1 MGSPTRL
8 DEAPTFMSLQL
19 RESWQKVVRLAGLSA
34 GTISFWVGFSILIL
48 TTTVTLCYLHRV
60 SRKNL
65 RSPNVDNSFC
75 FTPEQQVTESRYQVL
90 ISLLYLEPPKV
101 PEVPE
106 ACLVLIS
113 LQSDELTLP
122 YSYPPHGSHVTQNN
136 FESSVTTV

>member
-1 MGSPTRL
+1 M
-8 DEAPTFMSLQL
+8 
-19 RESWQKVVRLAGLSA
+19 AGRLSA

-48 TTTVTLCYLHRV
+48 TATVTLCYLRRV

-65 RSPNVDNSFC
+65 GSPNVDNSFC

-113 LQSDELTLP
+113 LQSNELTLP